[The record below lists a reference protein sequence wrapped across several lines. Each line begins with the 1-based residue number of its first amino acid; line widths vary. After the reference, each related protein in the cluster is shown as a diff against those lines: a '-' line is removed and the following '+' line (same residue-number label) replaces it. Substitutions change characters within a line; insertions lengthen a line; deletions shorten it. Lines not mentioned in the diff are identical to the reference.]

1 MHRFH
6 LFLLAVLIAFPVG
19 ASPRQSP
26 RTPNDTEQLI
36 AAEQAWAKSATTR
49 DTARMAAFMADD
61 FVELTLA
68 NDPATKQL
76 RWKNTGKYEWL
87 TLLQSGEEKYDSIEL
102 RNLKVYLHGA
112 VATVTGEY
120 TQKGT
125 GGAEDI
131 SATGVYVDTWVK
143 TKGSWQ
149 VVNSVFP

>member
-6 LFLLAVLIAFPVG
+6 LFLLAILILFPVG
-19 ASPRQSP
+19 ASPQSS
-26 RTPNDTEQLI
+26 RTANDTEQLI

-49 DTARMAAFMADD
+49 DIARMAAFMADD

-76 RWKNTGKYEWL
+76 RWKNTSKSEWL
-87 TLLQSGEEKYDSIEL
+87 GLLQSGEEKYDSIEL
-102 RNLKVYLHGA
+102 RNLKVYLHGD

-125 GGAEDI
+125 RGAEDI

-143 TKGSWQ
+143 TKGTWQ